1 VPHDHNEWQ
10 NLDDYFFARRNWT
23 PGPIL
28 VIFVLT
34 LCLEIANITS
44 LIESES
50 WDSLMRYL
58 ALNTVA
64 LAMIAIALLSKHPR
78 IVRVARLG

>member
-1 VPHDHNEWQ
+1 M
-10 NLDDYFFARRNWT
+10 
-23 PGPIL
+23 
-28 VIFVLT
+28 IFVLT

-44 LIESES
+44 LIESESES

-64 LAMIAIALLSKHPR
+64 LAMIAIALLAKHPR